1 MTISLRLS
9 DEDPQL
15 IKGYAAMKKMSVSD
29 VMRNA
34 VLEAIEDEYDL
45 QAYYMQSGSLLR
57 QRTMISLLPGPK
69 RIMSGLLPGRKKE
82 IIKLRLLTLLEI
94 KTMRI

>member
-9 DEDPQL
+9 DEDSQL
-15 IKGYAAMKKMSVSD
+15 IKSYAAMKKMSVSD

-45 QAYYMQSGSLLR
+45 QAYYKAMEEFKK
-57 QRTMISLLPGPK
+57 GPVTYTHEEV
-69 RIMSGLLPGRKKE
+69 RRM
-82 IIKLRLLTLLEI
+82 LEI
-94 KTMRI
+94 DQ

>member
-9 DEDPQL
+9 DEDSQL
-15 IKGYAAMKKMSVSD
+15 IKSYAAMKKMSVSD

-45 QAYYMQSGSLLR
+45 QAYSEAMEEF
-57 QRTMISLLPGPK
+57 
-69 RIMSGLLPGRKKE
+69 KKSPVTYTHE
-82 IIKLRLLTLLEI
+82 EVRRMLEI
-94 KTMRI
+94 DQ

>member
-9 DEDPQL
+9 DEDSQL
-15 IKGYAAMKKMSVSD
+15 IKSYAAMKKMSVSD

-45 QAYYMQSGSLLR
+45 QAYYKAMEEF
-57 QRTMISLLPGPK
+57 
-69 RIMSGLLPGRKKE
+69 KKSPVTYTQE
-82 IIKLRLLTLLEI
+82 EVRRMLEI
-94 KTMRI
+94 DQ